1 MLLYV
6 ILLLAFAV
14 EDDREVEVGMAI
26 SLNKDGFSLSNVYLV
41 LKAKVVQANYYK
53 DVFSPVTTSRT

>member
-6 ILLLAFAV
+6 ILLLPFAV

-41 LKAKVVQANYYK
+41 LKANVVQAYYYK